1 MSVLMASDAAVAKLP
16 GVAAKLPEV
25 GAKLPEVAT
34 KLHTTVTTLDTSM
47 WALFLRAEF
56 IVQLVIVSLVVASV
70 WSWAII
76 ISKTRRLKQLNAA
89 ADEFEEIFWSAG
101 SLESLYQRVNGKAN
115 DPLTS
120 MFCAAMREWNY
131 AVSKSG
137 TGNIEQRI
145 DRVMQL
151 VISREIAAVERHLG
165 FLASLGSNGVIVGLF
180 GTVLGTMHSF
190 QRIVALQSTNLV
202 AVAPGIA
209 EALFATAIGVVA
221 SIPAA
226 VAYNALSIDL
236 NRYANRLDAFSNE
249 FNAIVARQLLEE
261 SK

>member
-1 MSVLMASDAAVAKLP
+1 
-16 GVAAKLPEV
+16 
-25 GAKLPEVAT
+25 
-34 KLHTTVTTLDTSM
+34 M

-56 IVQLVIVSLVVASV
+56 IVQLVIVSLIVASI
-70 WSWAII
+70 WSWAVII
-76 ISKTRRLKQLNAA
+76 NKTRRLKQLNAA
-89 ADEFEEIFWSAG
+89 ADEFEEMFWSAG
-101 SLESLYQRVNGKAN
+101 SLEALYQRINGQAT
-115 DPLTS
+115 DPLAA

-131 AVSKSG
+131 ALSKSG

-151 VISREIAAVERHLG
+151 VISREIAAVERHIG
-165 FLASLGSNGVIVGLF
+165 FLASLGANGVIVGLF

-190 QRIVALQSTNLV
+190 QSIAAMKNTNL
-202 AVAPGIA
+202 AIVAPGIA

-226 VAYNALSIDL
+226 IAYNMISNTL

-249 FNAIVARQLLEE
+249 FNAIVARQLVEE
-261 SK
+261 RG